1 MYAMVNALVSPH
13 KGYCNHIVIIGKMQF
28 NKRDIVIAAL

>member
-1 MYAMVNALVSPH
+1 MYAMVNAFVSPH

>member
-1 MYAMVNALVSPH
+1 MYAMVNAFVSPH
-13 KGYCNHIVIIGKMQF
+13 KGYYNHIVIIGKMQF

>member
-1 MYAMVNALVSPH
+1 MYAKVNAFVSPH
-13 KGYCNHIVIIGKMQF
+13 KGYSNHIVIIGKMQS